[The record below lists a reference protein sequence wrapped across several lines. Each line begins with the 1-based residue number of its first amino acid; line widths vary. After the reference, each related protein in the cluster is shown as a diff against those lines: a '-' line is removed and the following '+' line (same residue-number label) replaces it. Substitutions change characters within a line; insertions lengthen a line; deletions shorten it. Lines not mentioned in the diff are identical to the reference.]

1 MKHTYLK
8 ELGISGL
15 TLCLPSDGLF
25 ITKDLK
31 QNKKLIAEK
40 VKSFFF
46 FLRKS
51 QCFLLYWRFS
61 LNYGFHNFSLNYGL
75 IQSKLWFST

>member
-46 FLRKS
+46 FFKKISMLS
-51 QCFLLYWRFS
+51 IILAV
-61 LNYGFHNFSLNYGL
+61 
-75 IQSKLWFST
+75 QSKLRFS